1 MSNCKTISITLILSE
16 FDFDTLCKS
25 SNEVGLKKSEYLR
38 LIIQGIGAGSKKL
51 IMPKIVNG
59 YGYSIS
65 DDIAKNILKDI
76 SKKLDNSLENNFCTK
91 NLRNKRLKK

>member
-1 MSNCKTISITLILSE
+1 MSITKTVSLTLILSE
-16 FDFDTLCKS
+16 FDFETLS
-25 SNEVGLKKSEYLR
+25 ISANEVGLKKSEYLR
-38 LIIQGIGAGSKKL
+38 LIIQGIGAGSKKIL
-51 IMPKIVNG
+51 RPDIVNG

-76 SKKLDNSLENNFCTK
+76 SKKLNNSLENNFCTK